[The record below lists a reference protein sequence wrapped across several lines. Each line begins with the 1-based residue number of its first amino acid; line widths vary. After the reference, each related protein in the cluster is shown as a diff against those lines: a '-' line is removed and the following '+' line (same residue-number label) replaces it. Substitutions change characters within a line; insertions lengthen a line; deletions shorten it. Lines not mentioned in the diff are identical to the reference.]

1 VGRDSIAV
9 GPNLET
15 SDPGEYL
22 DRIGQVS
29 LKRPGAVGQ
38 FLGSGAGPA
47 GRQQGLG
54 VEGRAD
60 GVGGVLRTVH
70 VGGGGSW
77 AARCPGTYDA
87 EVREDIVI
95 RTVGHASREVSQ
107 RYNHPMVEAHLA
119 ASHQVSALVSKA
131 GERT

>member
-1 VGRDSIAV
+1 MTTVALI
-9 GPNLET
+9 
-15 SDPGEYL
+15 
-22 DRIGQVS
+22 S
-29 LKRPGAVGQ
+29 L
-38 FLGSGAGPA
+38 
-47 GRQQGLG
+47 
-54 VEGRAD
+54 
-60 GVGGVLRTVH
+60 
-70 VGGGGSW
+70 GSW

-131 GERT
+131 GKRT